1 MLANIRSAK
10 KRMRQNP
17 KRQARNQQVRTRART
32 YVKLARASMDG
43 QDSAAAE
50 EAVKLA
56 ISELDRAA
64 AKGVIHAN
72 NASRRKAR
80 LMKQLA
86 KTHKGP

>member
-1 MLANIRSAK
+1 
-10 KRMRQNP
+10 
-17 KRQARNQQVRTRART
+17 
-32 YVKLARASMDG
+32 MDG

-86 KTHKGP
+86 KTHKGS